1 MQDNTGMSR
10 LLTPITGA
18 VLLCGALAASAGPG
32 GEPPVVVSFDGA
44 RAGKMPEGF
53 RALSSAETEQ
63 GHWEVI
69 RIDGVS
75 ALGQT
80 EVGRSG
86 YRLAV
91 REGSQLADVRVG
103 VRLRMGRGD
112 RAAGVAWRI
121 RDAGDYYA
129 ARLDLKDDAFAVYK
143 FVRGNRVSLAR
154 LGNLRLDPSAW
165 HEILAEQAADRIRV
179 WLNGIPVA
187 SERDDALGAA
197 GMVGLWTVGDSTAHF
212 SRLWYEPIGRRD

>member
-10 LLTPITGA
+10 LLTPIAGA
-18 VLLCGALAASAGPG
+18 VLLCSALAAAAGPG
-32 GEPPVVVSFDGA
+32 GEPPTVVLFDGA
-44 RAGKMPEGF
+44 RAGTLPEGF
-53 RALSSAETEQ
+53 RTLSSAEREA
-63 GHWEVI
+63 GRWEVT

-75 ALGQT
+75 ALSQT
-80 EVGRSG
+80 AVGRSG

-91 REGSQLADVRVG
+91 REGSPHADVRVG

-112 RAAGVAWRI
+112 RAAGVAWRV
-121 RDAGDYYA
+121 RDAGNYYA

-154 LGNLRLDPSAW
+154 LGGLRLDPSAW
-165 HEILAEQAADRIRV
+165 HEILAEQAGDRIRV
-179 WLNGIPVA
+179 WLNGVPVA
-187 SERDDALGAA
+187 SERDDALAEA
-197 GMVGLWTVGDSTAHF
+197 GVVGLWTVGDSTAHF